1 MNAFRTIRTRL
12 AVSQA
17 EIGAALGVTQSNVSF
32 YERGQTIPPEV
43 ARKLIDF
50 ARGRDLALTFDHVYG
65 ASELPEAPSES
76 QTARQAA

>member
-32 YERGQTIPPEV
+32 YERDQTVPPDV

-50 ARGRDLALTFDHVYG
+50 ARVNGLDLTFDHVYG
-65 ASELPEAPSES
+65 AIDLPSRTSKQSEQPGA
-76 QTARQAA
+76 